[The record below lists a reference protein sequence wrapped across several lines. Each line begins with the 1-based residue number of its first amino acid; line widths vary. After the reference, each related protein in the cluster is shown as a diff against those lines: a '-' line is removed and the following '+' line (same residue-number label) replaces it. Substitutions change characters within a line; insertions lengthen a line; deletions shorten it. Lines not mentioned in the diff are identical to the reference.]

1 MSTPAPRRSLFAQWP
16 HYWRLMRFHRPI
28 GIWLLLWPTL
38 WALWFAS
45 HGRPSLHVFVVFVL
59 GTTLMR
65 AAGCVVNDFADRD
78 FDPHVAR
85 TRDRP
90 IAAGLV
96 STDEAIR
103 LFAILCL
110 IAFGL
115 TASLHSTLVL
125 WLSVPAVLLAALYPF
140 TKRWISMPQAVL
152 GLAFSWGIPMAY
164 AAERG
169 SVPWGEVGLLMAAN
183 VCWVIAYDT
192 FYAMADRDED
202 LRIGVKSSAILFGS
216 FDRAIVGV
224 LQVATL
230 AVLAWIGRGLGWPYW
245 AGLGIAT
252 LMAAHQQWMVRNR
265 EPAQCM
271 AAFLANNRFGAVI
284 FLGLAADYL
293 LVLNH

>member
-1 MSTPAPRRSLFAQWP
+1 MSPSSRPGLLAQWP

-45 HGRPSLHVFVVFVL
+45 DGRPSLHVFVVFVL
-59 GTTLMR
+59 GTVLMR

-103 LFAILCL
+103 LFAVLCL

-115 TASLHSTLVL
+115 TASLGSTLVL

-140 TKRWISMPQAVL
+140 TKRCISMPQAVL
-152 GLAFSWGIPMAY
+152 GLAFSWGIPMAW

-169 SVPWGEVGLLMAAN
+169 HVPWAEVVPLMAAN

-192 FYAMADRDED
+192 FYAMADRED
-202 LRIGVKSSAILFGS
+202 DLKIGVKSSAILFGRL
-216 FDRAIVGV
+216 DRVVTGA
-224 LQVATL
+224 LQVVTL
-230 AVLAWIGRGLGWPYW
+230 AILAWIGRDLGWAWWTGLGVA
-245 AGLGIAT
+245 AGLAI
-252 LMAAHQQWMVRNR
+252 HQQWMVRDR
-265 EPAQCM
+265 DPARCF
-271 AAFLANNRFGAVI
+271 AAFLANNRFGAVV
-284 FLGLAADYL
+284 FLGLATDYL
-293 LVLNH
+293 LI